1 MHTFIPLL
9 QTIKQTKGGDN
20 MKKKLL
26 GAIFASILV
35 LGACGGGDDTKDDGA
50 NTGGDT
56 ASVDAEKIVN
66 NKCISCHGGNL
77 EGAGGA
83 PALNDVGSHLSE
95 AQIHDVII
103 NGQGGMPGNI
113 IQGEE
118 AEAVAK
124 WLAEKK

>member
-1 MHTFIPLL
+1 
-9 QTIKQTKGGDN
+9 

-35 LGACGGGDDTKDDGA
+35 LGACGGAKTTNDDGGED
-50 NTGGDT
+50 TSGDV

-83 PALNDVGSHLSE
+83 PALNDVGSKLSE
-95 AQIHDVII
+95 TEIHDIII
-103 NGQGGMPGNI
+103 NGQNGMPGNL
-113 IQGEE
+113 IQGKE
-118 AEAVAK
+118 AEVVAK